1 MSKTKEI
8 TVEVWSYTEYYEA
21 IASGDK
27 LPSKYHFRNGL
38 GDYTFI
44 KTTKRQIAQEYID
57 MHHEGIYN
65 LICNGIEKSN
75 KPQTAF
81 GTATRKGQKKY
92 N

>member
-1 MSKTKEI
+1 MSKTNEI
-8 TVEVWSYTEYYEA
+8 VVVTWSYEEYHEA

-38 GDYTFI
+38 GEYTFI
-44 KTTKRQIAQEYID
+44 KTCKRQVAQEYID
-57 MHHEGIYN
+57 HHHEGFYN
-65 LICNGIEKSN
+65 LICNGVEKSN